1 MKKLLLLTGILAML
15 TMQVL
20 NAQVTVG
27 SLEPPV
33 SGSLLQ
39 LKTIND
45 SASKGDFNATKG
57 LGLPRVALV
66 KKDELQPMYSAADA
80 AALTADQKMAHKGL
94 IVYNL
99 TDDDNEGLA
108 SGLNFWNGE
117 KWNSLQN
124 AKENAIA
131 QVLCSQIKVYG
142 NYVRGRQTTPQEVIS
157 IPLDVTKTGIYAI
170 TVNAMKNGVSNGY
183 SFSGSGEFLFPG
195 TQVITLTAQGAPTE
209 DDYSS
214 TDPSVGDTIQIIFN
228 GNPISMPCSNII
240 IPVTPPLSDY
250 SLYCGSS
257 TVYGVYTVLPD
268 PTPADTPN
276 NYIEI
281 YVEVSSNASGSG
293 WSAVTDKKSGVSFH
307 GSGVF
312 TTTGRQPIRLY
323 ADPGTKPTTYN
334 PIQLTISAETMN
346 GTTTCDVTVRAAYTR
361 KKIMAVGDAN
371 TGYGYSAQAGASRR
385 LLMSTANF
393 GSDLT
398 STVVMLATGSTG
410 AAVTA
415 APANPT
421 PTSGRTYNY
430 NAFDFTY
437 FSTALTA
444 ANMQW
449 AIDNKVD
456 IVILGYNH
464 TWNASIA
471 QIALQY
477 LSLGGVILDF
487 CENTTPQYI
496 LNAIFGVSNVNGS
509 ADGNP
514 MYAPMANFPDPIL
527 NGPFQPEGST
537 SLGGYYLGGDTETR
551 LYGFSNIPSS
561 GIIVYA
567 YTGKGNPVALRT
579 TGQRYVLFGEGGFL
593 TNDDNR
599 SWLSNVTEPFATT
612 RDLATSDPAYNTLYQ
627 PAPRPSSGTTPTT
640 YAYPIYNSYFFAN
653 AIAWAV
659 DQSQFYGINT
669 R

>member
-27 SLEPPV
+27 SQEPPV
-33 SGSLLQ
+33 SGSLFQ

-45 SASKGDFNATKG
+45 ALSKGDVNATKG

-66 KKDELQPMYSAADA
+66 KKDELQPMYSATDA

-99 TDDDNEGLA
+99 TEDDNEGL
-108 SGLNFWNGE
+108 SLGLNFWDGE
-117 KWNSLQN
+117 KWSSMQS
-124 AKENAIA
+124 AKGNAIA
-131 QVLCSQIKVYG
+131 QVLCSQIMVYG
-142 NYVRGRQTTPQEVIS
+142 NYVKGKRTTPQEVIS
-157 IPLDVTKTGIYAI
+157 IPLDVTKAGVYAI
-170 TVNAMKNGVSNGY
+170 TVNAMKNGASNGY
-183 SFSGSGEFLFPG
+183 SFAGSGEFMFPG
-195 TQVITLTAQGAPTE
+195 TQVVTLTAQGTPTE
-209 DDYSS
+209 DDYNSM
-214 TDPSVGDTIQIIFN
+214 DPSVGDTIQILFN
-228 GNPISMPCSNII
+228 GNPLSMSCSNVI

-250 SLYCGSS
+250 SLLCGSA
-257 TVYGVYTVLPD
+257 TVYGIYTVSPD

-276 NYIEI
+276 NYIDLDVNI
-281 YVEVSSNASGSG
+281 TSNTSGGG
-293 WSAVTDKKSGVSFH
+293 WSAVTDQKSGVSFH
-307 GSGVF
+307 GAGVF
-312 TTTGRQPIRLY
+312 TTTGRQTIRLY

-346 GTTTCDVTVRAAYTR
+346 GTATCDVTVRAAYTR
-361 KKIMAVGDAN
+361 KKIMGVGSS
-371 TGYGYSAQAGASRR
+371 TSGYGYSAQRGASRR

-398 STVVMLATGSTG
+398 STVAMLTTGSTG
-410 AAVTA
+410 ATVTD
-415 APANPT
+415 APANPAT
-421 PTSGRTYNY
+421 TSGTTYNY

-437 FSTALTA
+437 FSSGLTA
-444 ANMQW
+444 ADMQR
-449 AIDNKVD
+449 AIDNKID
-456 IVILGYNH
+456 IVILGYAH
-464 TWNASIA
+464 TWDANIA
-471 QIALQY
+471 KVALQY

-487 CENTTPQYI
+487 CENTSPQYM
-496 LNAIFGVSNVNGS
+496 LNAIFGLPTATGVAGS
-509 ADGNP
+509 DDGSP

-527 NGPFQPEGST
+527 NGPFQPAGST
-537 SLGGYYLGGDTETR
+537 SLGGFYLGGDTETR

-579 TGQRYVLFGEGGFL
+579 TGQRYILFGEGGFL
-593 TNDDNR
+593 TNNDNGA
-599 SWLSNVTEPFATT
+599 WLSAVTEPFATT
-612 RDLATSDPAYNTLYQ
+612 HDLDSNDLTYR

>member
-1 MKKLLLLTGILAML
+1 
-15 TMQVL
+15 
-20 NAQVTVG
+20 
-27 SLEPPV
+27 
-33 SGSLLQ
+33 
-39 LKTIND
+39 
-45 SASKGDFNATKG
+45 
-57 LGLPRVALV
+57 
-66 KKDELQPMYSAADA
+66 MYSAADA

-99 TDDDNEGLA
+99 TEDDHEGLA
-108 SGLNFWNGE
+108 LGLNFWDGE
-117 KWNSLQN
+117 KWTGLQN

-142 NYVRGRQTTPQEVIS
+142 NYVQGRQTTLQEVIS
-157 IPLDVTKTGIYAI
+157 IPLDVTKAGIYAI

-195 TQVITLTAQGAPTE
+195 TQVVTLTAQGTPTE
-209 DDYSS
+209 ANHSA
-214 TDPSVGDTIQIIFN
+214 TDPTVGDTIQIIFN
-228 GNPISMPCSNII
+228 GNPIAIPCSNVI

-250 SLYCGSS
+250 SLFCGSA

-268 PTPADTPN
+268 ATPADTPN
-276 NYIEI
+276 NYIEM
-281 YVEVSSNASGSG
+281 YVDVSNNDSGGG
-293 WSAVTDKKSGVSFH
+293 WSAVTDKKSGVSFR

-312 TTTGRQPIRLY
+312 TSTGRQPIRLY

-385 LLMSTANF
+385 LLMSLANF

-398 STVVMLATGSTG
+398 STVPMITTGSTG
-410 AAVTA
+410 ASVAA
-415 APANPT
+415 APQNIVS
-421 PTSGRTYNY
+421 TSGVTYNY
-430 NAFDFTY
+430 NAFDFT
-437 FSTALTA
+437 FFTSALTA

-449 AIDNKVD
+449 AIDNKID

-464 TWNASIA
+464 TWTASIA

-477 LSLGGVILDF
+477 LSLGGIILDF
-487 CENTTPQYI
+487 CENTSPQFI
-496 LNAIFGVSNVNGS
+496 LNAIYGISTVTGS
-509 ADGNP
+509 DDGTP

-527 NGPFQPEGST
+527 NGPFQPAGST
-537 SLGGYYLGGDTETR
+537 SLGGFYLGGDSEVR
-551 LYGFSNIPSS
+551 LYGFKNIPPS

-567 YTGKGNPVALRT
+567 YTGQGNPVALRT
-579 TGQRYVLFGEGGFL
+579 TGQRYILFGEGGFL
-593 TNDDNR
+593 CNDDNR
-599 SWLSNVTEPFATT
+599 SWLSAVTEPFATT
-612 RDLATSDPAYNTLYQ
+612 RDLDMSDPAYNTLYQ
-627 PAPRPSSGTTPTT
+627 PAPRPSSGTTPGT

-653 AIAWAV
+653 AIAWAI

-669 R
+669 K

>member
-15 TMQVL
+15 TMQIL

-45 SASKGDFNATKG
+45 AVSKGDFNATKG

-80 AALTADQKMAHKGL
+80 ATLTADQKMAHKGL
-94 IVYNL
+94 FVYNL
-99 TDDDNEGLA
+99 TEDDKEGLA

-117 KWNSLQN
+117 KWISLQN

-142 NYVRGRQTTPQEVIS
+142 NYVRGRQTMPQEMIS
-157 IPLDVTKTGIYAI
+157 IPIDVTKTGIYAI
-170 TVNAMKNGVSNGY
+170 TVNAMKDGVSNGY

-195 TQVITLTAQGAPTE
+195 TQIVTLTAQGSPTE

-214 TDPSVGDTIQIIFN
+214 TDPSVGDSIQIIFN
-228 GNPISMPCSNII
+228 GNPIALPCSNVI

-268 PTPADTPN
+268 PAPADTPN

-281 YVEVSSNASGSG
+281 YVEVSSNASGGG
-293 WSAVTDKKSGVSFH
+293 WSAVTDKKNGVSFH

-323 ADPGTKPTTYN
+323 ADPGTKPTTYS

-361 KKIMAVGDAN
+361 KKIMAVGGSN

-398 STVVMLATGSTG
+398 STVAMLTTGSMGRAVAATG
-410 AAVTA
+410 
-415 APANPT
+415 NPL
-421 PTSGRTYNY
+421 PTSGYTYTYNY

-437 FSTALTA
+437 ISSALTA
-444 ANMQW
+444 ANIQW
-449 AIDNKVD
+449 AIDNKID
-456 IVILGYNH
+456 IIILGFDH
-464 TWNASIA
+464 TWSASIA
-471 QIALQY
+471 QVALKY

-487 CENTTPQYI
+487 CENATPQYM
-496 LNAIFGVSNVNGS
+496 LNAIFGVSTVNGS
-509 ADGNP
+509 ADGPP

-527 NGPFQPEGST
+527 NGPFQPAGST
-537 SLGGYYLGGDTETR
+537 SLGGFYLGGDTERR
-551 LYGFSNIPSS
+551 LYGFSNIPPS

-567 YTGKGNPVALRT
+567 YTGLGNPVALRT
-579 TGQRYVLFGEGGFL
+579 TGQRYILFGEGGFL
-593 TNDDNR
+593 CNDDNS
-599 SWLSNVTEPFATT
+599 SWLSDYTEPFATT
-612 RDLATSDPAYNTLYQ
+612 HDFDASDQTYR
-627 PAPRPSSGTTPTT
+627 PAPRPAANSTATNV
-640 YAYPIYNSYFFAN
+640 YAYPIYNSFFFAN
-653 AIAWAV
+653 AIAWAI

-669 R
+669 K